1 MSLQTMFKKFDLKMG
16 LKISGVVV
24 FGLLILGL
32 VVSLGGFAFRT
43 AFNISPSYNSNYGY
57 DGDSYKMNQESVSSS
72 MSLSMRNIMPDWNDG
87 YIPGNDAEDFEV
99 TEYSARIK
107 TIHLEK
113 VCGEIKDLKV
123 KPYVIFENSNEN
135 DNSCN
140 FRFKVEK
147 NKEDEILQVVR
158 NLKPDDLNI
167 NTESIKKRIND
178 FTSEEEI
185 LTKRLAQVEE
195 TLADA
200 QEAYDQVTQLATKSR
215 DVETLAKIISDKI
228 TLIEKLTTER
238 LNTKNNLDRLSQMK
252 ADQLDKLKY
261 TSFTVAVYENLII
274 DSEYIKDSWE
284 RELKNFVNEFNGML
298 QGVSVKLLS
307 FGAKLIQIVIY
318 LLIALLIAKYGW
330 RFTKFVWKK

>member
-1 MSLQTMFKKFDLKMG
+1 M
-16 LKISGVVV
+16 I
-24 FGLLILGL
+24 
-32 VVSLGGFAFRT
+32 
-43 AFNISPSYNSNYGY
+43 
-57 DGDSYKMNQESVSSS
+57 
-72 MSLSMRNIMPDWNDG
+72 
-87 YIPGNDAEDFEV
+87 
-99 TEYSARIK
+99 
-107 TIHLEK
+107 
-113 VCGEIKDLKV
+113 
-123 KPYVIFENSNEN
+123 
-135 DNSCN
+135 
-140 FRFKVEK
+140 
-147 NKEDEILQVVR
+147 
-158 NLKPDDLNI
+158 
-167 NTESIKKRIND
+167 

>member
-1 MSLQTMFKKFDLKMG
+1 MFKKFDLKMG

-43 AFNISPSYNSNYGY
+43 AFNISPKYNYSVMDSSGYSGGNYN
-57 DGDSYKMNQESVSSS
+57 MNQESASSQ

-167 NTESIKKRIND
+167 NTESVKKRIND